1 MRELLKIALNL
12 FAISLVASALLGVV
26 FIFTEAAK
34 KENEKL
40 RMEESM
46 TRYLPEE
53 AVAAKDVE
61 FARIYRY
68 LVETESG
75 ANIGYV
81 LPVREGQTLLVVTPE
96 GETVD
101 LIPLPEGTDLE
112 DETIRDETLAGFLPK
127 SQLTYADEYVLA
139 LRGGKRIA
147 SFIQGRTQGFKTW
160 VKMLVALN
168 TADVVMG
175 LEILEHEEDPGLGAE
190 IEQEYFR
197 NQFIGRTVAGLNKL
211 DVTKLPLPADYKKA
225 LEHAK
230 WSRLGLT
237 PEEAGRILQKYEK
250 DDIYAI
256 TGSTISSVRVTGGVK
271 KLVRAFVKRMEIIE
285 RVAGE
290 QKIPVVF

>member
-1 MRELLKIALNL
+1 MRELIKIALNL

-26 FIFTEAAK
+26 FIYTEAAK

-40 RMEESM
+40 RMEKSM
-46 TRYLPEE
+46 TRYLPAD
-53 AVAAKDVE
+53 AVASKDVE
-61 FARIYRY
+61 FAHIYRY
-68 LVETESG
+68 LVENASG
-75 ANIGYV
+75 TNIGYV
-81 LPVREGQTLLVVTPE
+81 LPVQQGQVFLVVTPE
-96 GETVD
+96 GKTVD
-101 LIPLPEGTDLE
+101 IISLPEGVDLE
-112 DETIRDETLAGFLPK
+112 DEAIRDETLAGLLPQD
-127 SQLTYADEYVLA
+127 QLTYADAYVLA
-139 LRGGKRIA
+139 LRDGKRIA
-147 SFIQGRTQGFKTW
+147 SFIEGRTQGFKTW

-168 TADVVMG
+168 TSNVVMG

-211 DVTKLPLPADYKKA
+211 GVTKLPLPADYKKA
-225 LEHAK
+225 LEQAK

-237 PEEAGRILQKYEK
+237 PEEAGRILQKYSGEA
-250 DDIYAI
+250 IYAI